1 MELLRHNK
9 KHGRYTELQKRMI
22 LWDYSEHKSIREI
35 SRKYKASISSIY
47 NFIKND
53 QLRTNTNCCQLV
65 EQTSTWQL
73 NKNKKDFIEN
83 LVRPPTYPLTID
95 KINKE
100 LRKTFGA
107 HSRKRD
113 IKEFLKNSLHYSFKK
128 GGSTTKKG
136 GWYKTKQLQSIFS
149 SRILKEIMDNKL
161 IVNIDESS
169 F

>member
-1 MELLRHNK
+1 
-9 KHGRYTELQKRMI
+9 MI
-22 LWDYSEHKSIREI
+22 LWDYSEHKSIKEI

-47 NFIKND
+47 NFIKHD
-53 QLRTNTNCCQLV
+53 QLRTNTNCYQLV

-83 LVRPPTYPLTID
+83 LVRPSTYPLTID

-128 GGSTTKKG
+128 GDQTTKKG